1 LGLWADGTEII
12 TMKCKVLRGLR
23 ILLSVVALAAAGSPT
38 EGLSLMVQQ
47 ISIIGARQWLGLMVG
62 SIVAGAPVIAP
73 LSHRIALS
81 LAYRAGPFAKS
92 STDNTA

>member
-1 LGLWADGTEII
+1 
-12 TMKCKVLRGLR
+12 MKCKILRGLR
-23 ILLSVVALAAAGSPT
+23 ILLSVAVLAAAGSRT

-73 LSHRIALS
+73 LSNRIALS
-81 LAYRAGPFAKS
+81 LAYGPGRGSGS

>member
-1 LGLWADGTEII
+1 
-12 TMKCKVLRGLR
+12 MKCKVLRGLR

-62 SIVAGAPVIAP
+62 SIVAGALVIAP

>member
-1 LGLWADGTEII
+1 
-12 TMKCKVLRGLR
+12 MKCKVLRGLR
-23 ILLSVVALAAAGSPT
+23 ILLSVVAFAAAGSRT
-38 EGLSLMVQQ
+38 EGLGLLVQQ

-81 LAYRAGPFAKS
+81 LAYRASPVVES